1 MIHKI
6 ITWLES
12 HMGTCTFR
20 EAGGLECPGCGIQ
33 RSIISLLKGEILE
46 SILLFPAL
54 LPLIA
59 MFGFLGIHLMF
70 TLKHGALVLKI
81 FYITNTVLILGNYIY
96 QIIIH

>member
-12 HMGTCTFR
+12 HMGTCTFK
-20 EAGGLECPGCGIQ
+20 EATGLECPGCGIQ
-33 RSIISLLKGEILE
+33 RSIITLLKGDILE

-59 MFGFLGIHLMF
+59 MFGFLGIHLVYN
-70 TLKHGALVLKI
+70 LKHGALVLKI